1 MIVHDFHVS
10 GLTLCPHKADAILI
24 VDANAVLPLP
34 VAFERLQMIAGQR
47 GQILQSFG
55 FVECRE
61 LSLGYPLDAA
71 VLSGEL
77 VVEELLGF
85 SVPKRANHVY
95 SV

>member
-1 MIVHDFHVS
+1 MIVHDFHVRDVA
-10 GLTLCPHKADAILI
+10 LYPHKAEAILI
-24 VDANAVLPLP
+24 VDANAVLPVP
-34 VAFERLQMIAGQR
+34 VAFERLQMVAGEC

-61 LSLGYPLDAA
+61 LSLGYSLNAS

-85 SVPKRANHVY
+85 SVPKRANHLY